1 MRILILAILLLWP
14 VAAQAH
20 FHCDEHNNCRHTH
33 SNGSGEHKQ

>member
-1 MRILILAILLLWP
+1 MKTVILILTLFWAIP
-14 VAAQAH
+14 AQAH